1 MVSIKEAT
9 ERAMEFARDV
19 LGRKRTTGVR
29 LEEVESTSLDG
40 EDAWLITLSMPIPD
54 NDLSGLAASINDAFG
69 TRNRQYK
76 SFMVLKR
83 DGEVKSMKNR
93 KLAGV

>member
-9 ERAMEFARDV
+9 ERAMAFARDV
-19 LGRKRTTGVR
+19 LGHERTVGLR
-29 LEEVESTSLDG
+29 LEEIESITEDD

-54 NDLSGLAASINDAFG
+54 DELGGFTAIADAFG

-76 SFMVLKR
+76 SFIVHKQS
-83 DGEVKSMKNR
+83 GEVKAMRIR
-93 KLAGV
+93 KLAGA